1 MSIRSNLHVRCAF
14 RIAKFSRV
22 LGAYD
27 AIVLMRRAN
36 TPQKQKAVAKDDATS
51 TVVLKDVMKKA
62 AFVELCNNVSM
73 TLQVSVSFL
82 RLPIL
87 LSNLQQL
94 IGKVRSFPIHCKSVC
109 VTDSFLFLVFSP
121 TTLFLL
127 QSLIKATPQKSGT
140 LHQQLI

>member
-36 TPQKQKAVAKDDATS
+36 TPQKEKQAVAKDDATS

-73 TLQVSVSFL
+73 TL
-82 RLPIL
+82 
-87 LSNLQQL
+87 
-94 IGKVRSFPIHCKSVC
+94 
-109 VTDSFLFLVFSP
+109 
-121 TTLFLL
+121 
-127 QSLIKATPQKSGT
+127 
-140 LHQQLI
+140 